1 MLGPLMSD
9 TFLKVV
15 ILGLPLG
22 FSLMWFAYWVV
33 KIFKAR
39 ERLRRRASQAP
50 VEPVAPDA
58 DDPSGS

>member
-1 MLGPLMSD
+1 MSD

-15 ILGLPLG
+15 ILGLPFG

-39 ERLRRRASQAP
+39 QQVLRKRASG
-50 VEPVAPDA
+50 EPPEPHPPDA
-58 DDPSGS
+58 GDASPG